1 MIAAIRALDAPIRA
15 KAGFPRRTE
24 ARLSTGTSKGPNTKV
39 DWADLIGRVASAG
52 DREAFKRL
60 FEHFAP
66 RIKGLMLK
74 AGCSSDEAEEIAQ
87 NTLIAVWR
95 KAGQFD
101 PATAGAAAWIF
112 TIARNL
118 RIDSFRHES
127 RPQIDPD
134 DPALVPAPAPTPDTT
149 LHERL
154 DGARIRAAM
163 AGLPP
168 EQREVVRLS
177 FFEHDSHAAM
187 AARLGVPLGTIKSR
201 LRLAFQRMRVV
212 LADLEGAR
220 P

>member
-1 MIAAIRALDAPIRA
+1 MGNASIAGVAQPA
-15 KAGFPRRTE
+15 
-24 ARLSTGTSKGPNTKV
+24 
-39 DWADLIGRVASAG
+39 ADLAALLEAVARRS
-52 DREAFKRL
+52 DRAAFEKL
-60 FEHFAP
+60 FQHFAP
-66 RIKGLMLK
+66 RVRAYMRRL
-74 AGCSSDEAEEIAQ
+74 GCSAEQAEELAQ
-87 NTLIAVWR
+87 ETMVSLWR
-95 KAGQFD
+95 YAARYD
-101 PATAGAAAWIF
+101 PAKASPSTWIF

-134 DPALVPAPAPTPDTT
+134 DPALVPAPAPTPDTA